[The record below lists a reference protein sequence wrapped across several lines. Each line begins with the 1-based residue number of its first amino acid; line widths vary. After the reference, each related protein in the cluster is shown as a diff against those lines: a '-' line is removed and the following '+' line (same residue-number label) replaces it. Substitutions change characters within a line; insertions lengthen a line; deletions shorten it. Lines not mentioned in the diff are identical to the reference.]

1 VFYVIYF
8 IVRIF
13 TSKTSYIPNKDG
25 AEKIENIKDNFEKLL
40 YDIMPLFNF
49 IILAQS
55 FFGLL
60 FYMKIFKKFGEL
72 VQLLAL
78 CIKQVSTFTVFLSLW
93 VILLAFLFKIL
104 GANFEDDDTFARGEP
119 DDGGYDDNHGD
130 YRMMNETLIYLI

>member
-1 VFYVIYF
+1 MFYVIYF

>member
-13 TSKTSYIPNKDG
+13 TSKTSYIPDKDG

-78 CIKQVSTFTVFLSLW
+78 CI
-93 VILLAFLFKIL
+93 
-104 GANFEDDDTFARGEP
+104 
-119 DDGGYDDNHGD
+119 
-130 YRMMNETLIYLI
+130 

>member
-1 VFYVIYF
+1 
-8 IVRIF
+8 
-13 TSKTSYIPNKDG
+13 
-25 AEKIENIKDNFEKLL
+25 
-40 YDIMPLFNF
+40 MPLFNF

>member
-13 TSKTSYIPNKDG
+13 TSKTSYIPDKDG

>member
-1 VFYVIYF
+1 MFYVIYF

-104 GANFEDDDTFARGEP
+104 GANFEDDDTFVRGEP

>member
-55 FFGLL
+55 LFGLL
-60 FYMKIFKKFGEL
+60 FYMKIFRKFGEL